1 MTNHTTSRTFITAPD
16 PLPDPHV
23 DRGTHLPTIAVDLYR
38 DIHKGIRAEL
48 FAVTLEA
55 GSIDPEQ
62 RDDRL
67 ALAAHVTSMRQV
79 LESHAH
85 HEDAFIEPQLW
96 SHLPELAEKI
106 AADHGTL
113 EPRFAAIDEL
123 ATQLADASAVSDAS
137 DVRRLMLHLHHEL
150 SGFTSAYLAH
160 QLVEERIVMPALQQ
174 AIGVDAVLGIHVGIV
189 SSIPPAEMAQSL
201 SFMLPAMNAD
211 DRAELLAGIRA
222 GAPAEAF
229 AGVLDLARSVLE
241 PADFVATTGRLGRTA
256 AAVTS

>member
-16 PLPDPHV
+16 PLLDPLV

-67 ALAAHVTSMRQV
+67 ALADHVSSMRQV

-123 ATQLADASAVSDAS
+123 ATQLTDAPDAAT

-160 QLVEERIVMPALQQ
+160 QLVEERVVMPALEA
-174 AIGVDAVLGIHVGIV
+174 AIGIEATLAIHVGIV
-189 SSIPPAEMAQSL
+189 SSIPPVEMARSL

-211 DRAELLAGIRA
+211 DRAELLGGIRA

-241 PADFVATTGRLGRTA
+241 PADFVATTARLGRTA

>member
-1 MTNHTTSRTFITAPD
+1 MTNHTITD
-16 PLPDPHV
+16 PRPSASISPTDLPI
-23 DRGTHLPTIAVDLYR
+23 IAVDLYR
-38 DIHKGIRAEL
+38 DIHKGLRAEL

-55 GSIDPEQ
+55 GSIDPER

-67 ALAAHVTSMRQV
+67 ALAAHVSSLRRV

-85 HEDAFIEPQLW
+85 HEDSFIEPQLW

-113 EPRFAAIDEL
+113 EPRFAAIDDL
-123 ATQLADASAVSDAS
+123 ATQLTDTAVTAVTDL
-137 DVRRLMLHLHHEL
+137 RRLTFHLYHEL

-160 QLVEERIVMPALQQ
+160 QLVEERVVMPALQA
-174 AIGVDAVLGIHVGIV
+174 AIGVEAVVGLHVGIV
-189 SSIPPAEMAQSL
+189 SSIPPVEMAQSL

-211 DRAELLAGIRA
+211 DRADLLGGIRA

-229 AGVLDLARSVLE
+229 AAVLDLARSVLA
-241 PADFVATTGRLGRTA
+241 PADFLATTGRLDRA
-256 AAVTS
+256 AAVAS

>member
-1 MTNHTTSRTFITAPD
+1 MTNHTTSTPFTTTVD
-16 PLPDPHV
+16 PLAVPA
-23 DRGTHLPTIAVDLYR
+23 IAVDLYR

-55 GSIDPEQ
+55 GSIDAEC

-67 ALAAHVTSMRQV
+67 ALAAHVSSMRQV

-85 HEDAFIEPQLW
+85 HEDGYIEPQLW
-96 SHLPELAEKI
+96 SHLPELAEKT
-106 AADHGTL
+106 AADHRTL

-123 ATQLADASAVSDAS
+123 ATQLTDTTT
-137 DVRRLMLHLHHEL
+137 DVRRLMFHLYQEL

-160 QLVEERIVMPALQQ
+160 QLVEERIVMPALEA
-174 AIGVDAVLGIHVGIV
+174 AIGVEATLGIHIDIV
-189 SSIPPAEMAQSL
+189 SSIPPAEMARSL

-211 DRAELLAGIRA
+211 DRADLLGGIRA

-241 PADFVATTGRLGRTA
+241 PADFVSTTARLDRTP
-256 AAVTS
+256 AAVAS

>member
-1 MTNHTTSRTFITAPD
+1 MTNHAITTVSRPSAIE
-16 PLPDPHV
+16 LPV
-23 DRGTHLPTIAVDLYR
+23 IALDLYR

-55 GSIDPEQ
+55 GSIDPER

-67 ALAAHVTSMRQV
+67 ALAAHVSSVRRV

-85 HEDAFIEPQLW
+85 HEDSFIEPQLW

-106 AADHGTL
+106 AADHDTL

-123 ATQLADASAVSDAS
+123 ATGLIDLTT
-137 DVRRLMLHLHHEL
+137 DVGRLVFHLYHEL

-160 QLVEERIVMPALQQ
+160 QLVEERIVMPALQA
-174 AIGVDAVLGIHVGIV
+174 AIGVDAVADIHLGIVT
-189 SSIPPAEMAQSL
+189 SIPPAEMVQSL

-211 DRAELLAGIRA
+211 DRAELLGGMRA
-222 GAPAEAF
+222 SAPADAF
-229 AGVLDLARSVLE
+229 QGVLALARSVLE
-241 PADFVATTGRLGRTA
+241 PADFAATTARLDRTA
-256 AAVTS
+256 GVVS